1 MQRVQPRLPNLTQVI
16 VSLGLFLLLAF
27 SFTAKFDLPIQLAL
41 YIGWFI
47 IITLGLHLGHKYK
60 DLEKAALAG
69 VSNGLG
75 AVLILLAVGA
85 LVGTWISGGIVPTI
99 IYYGLKAIHPSI
111 FLLATMIICSLTA
124 LATGT
129 SWGAAGTAGI
139 AMMGI
144 GQGLGVPA
152 PVTAGAILSGCYFGD
167 KLSPLSDSVI
177 LASSMSGVE
186 VVEHIKG
193 MLPIALISYIIT
205 GVLFT
210 AFGLHYAGN
219 VDMTQV
225 QSVISAMEQQF
236 NITPLS
242 FIPVVAVLALLAMRM
257 PSFPVISFGS
267 LLGIV
272 WAVMIQDIDFLTA
285 FNTAW
290 APFSISSGVDF
301 IDSILNRGGMS
312 SMLGSVAV
320 IVFGLGFGGLLD
332 KVGLLE
338 TIAKLFEKRVKSA
351 GSLATSTIATAFMGN
366 VFGSAM
372 YVSLIL
378 TPKICAKN
386 YDRLGYQRKNL
397 SRNAEFGGTLTSG
410 MVPWSDNGIYM
421 ASILG
426 VATLS
431 YAPFMWL
438 SFVCIIVTIVTSYMG
453 WFVDKCEPVTISE
466 EATNEPTVQDA
477 KPQTA

>member
-1 MQRVQPRLPNLTQVI
+1 
-16 VSLGLFLLLAF
+16 
-27 SFTAKFDLPIQLAL
+27 
-41 YIGWFI
+41 
-47 IITLGLHLGHKYK
+47 
-60 DLEKAALAG
+60 
-69 VSNGLG
+69 
-75 AVLILLAVGA
+75 
-85 LVGTWISGGIVPTI
+85 
-99 IYYGLKAIHPSI
+99 
-111 FLLATMIICSLTA
+111 
-124 LATGT
+124 
-129 SWGAAGTAGI
+129 
-139 AMMGI
+139 
-144 GQGLGVPA
+144 
-152 PVTAGAILSGCYFGD
+152 
-167 KLSPLSDSVI
+167 
-177 LASSMSGVE
+177 
-186 VVEHIKG
+186 
-193 MLPIALISYIIT
+193 
-205 GVLFT
+205 
-210 AFGLHYAGN
+210 
-219 VDMTQV
+219 
-225 QSVISAMEQQF
+225 MEQQF
-236 NITPLS
+236 TISPLS
-242 FIPVVAVLALLAMRM
+242 FVPVIIVLGLLAMHM

-272 WAVMIQDIDFLTA
+272 WAVYVQDIDFLTA

-290 APFSISSGVDF
+290 APYSISSGVDF
-301 IDSILNRGGMS
+301 IDAILNRGGMS

-338 TIAKLFEKRVKSA
+338 TVAKLFEKRIQSA
-351 GSLATSTIATAFMGN
+351 GSLASSTIATAFMGN

-438 SFVCIIVTIVTSYMG
+438 SFICIFMTILCSYMG
-453 WFVDKCEPVTISE
+453 WFVDKCEPIAQADQE
-466 EATNEPTVQDA
+466 ETVEL
-477 KPQTA
+477 KPQTVS